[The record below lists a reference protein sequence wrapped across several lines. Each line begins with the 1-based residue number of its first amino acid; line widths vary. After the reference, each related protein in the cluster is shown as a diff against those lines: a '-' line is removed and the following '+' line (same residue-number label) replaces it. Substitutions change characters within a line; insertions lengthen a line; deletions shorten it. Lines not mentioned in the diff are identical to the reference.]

1 LKVYTKSG
9 DKGSTSLVSGRRVSK
24 DEILLEAYGTV
35 DELNAFVGLL
45 SSENLEKGLSDQLI
59 LIQNHLFNM
68 GSLLAKDGYEMEHY
82 PTIKEDYI
90 TNLESWIDQMTDSL
104 QPLTT
109 FILPSGSKAI
119 ALAHVCRTVCRRA
132 ERRVVACEDHIESMD
147 RIVRFLNR
155 LSDYFFTCSRYIAH
169 CDQIDEVS
177 WSKNI

>member
-1 LKVYTKSG
+1 VKVYTKSG

-35 DELNAFVGLL
+35 DELNSFVGLL
-45 SSENLEKGLSDQLI
+45 GAENLEKALSEQLI
-59 LIQNHLFNM
+59 MIQNQLFNI
-68 GSLLAKDGYEMEHY
+68 GSLLAKDGYEIEDY
-82 PTIKEDYI
+82 PTIEEDNISYI
-90 TNLESWIDQMTDSL
+90 ESWIDKMTEPL

-109 FILPSGSKAI
+109 FILPSGSRAI

-132 ERRVVACEDHIESMD
+132 ERRVVACEDHIDIKD
-147 RIVRFLNR
+147 RIVRYLNR